1 MENKE
6 LNLETLGFK
15 DATKND
21 KKIFIAL
28 TADYRNIGD
37 IAITIAQRKLL
48 SDIFPDRKIVEI
60 PMTNAFDYENYIK
73 DILNEDDILTL
84 IGGGNLGNVYLSFEE
99 RRRFIIELFKNNKSI
114 SFPQSIDF
122 LLTSDGI
129 EEFKKSIEIYS
140 QNQNLTI
147 LAREHKSF
155 EIMKNNFKNNVK
167 LVPDIVFYLRN
178 KLTQSSNL
186 DRKNITLCLR
196 NDREKITCDSFA
208 ESLESLLIQNNFK
221 DISIVDTIIENK
233 CISSSARVTALEE
246 FFNKNYYNSKLIIT
260 DRLHGMIFAIITNTP
275 CIAFDNSNKKI
286 SSTYHTWLKD
296 YPLVKF
302 FDKFDE
308 KEILEVINYFH
319 SNNFNDTTINFE
331 EEFNELINLLN

>member
-1 MENKE
+1 MEKKE

-15 DATKND
+15 NATKND

-48 SDIFPDRKIVEI
+48 SDVFPDRKIVEI
-60 PMTNAFDYENYIK
+60 PMTNAFDYEEHIK
-73 DILNEDDILTL
+73 SILNKDDILTL

-122 LLTSDGI
+122 LTTSEGI
-129 EEFKKSIEIYS
+129 EEFNKSIDIYS

-147 LAREHKSF
+147 LARENKSF
-155 EIMKNNFKNNVK
+155 EIMKNNFKNNVQ
-167 LVPDIVFYLRN
+167 LIPDIVFSLKD
-178 KLTQSSNL
+178 KLTPNSNL

-196 NDREKITCDSFA
+196 NDREKITSENFS
-208 ESLESLLIQNNFK
+208 ENLEILLKQNDFQN
-221 DISIVDTIIENK
+221 ISVVDTIIENK
-233 CISSSARVTALEE
+233 CISSTARISALED

-286 SSTYHTWLKD
+286 SSTYQTWLKNN
-296 YPLVKF
+296 PLIKF
-302 FDKFDE
+302 LDNYNE
-308 KEILEVINYFH
+308 KEILESVNHFY
-319 SNNFNDTTINFE
+319 SNDFSDVNINFE
-331 EEFNELINLLN
+331 NEFNELVSLLN